1 MTLQEAYNFFESLK
15 IETTKKSEIRIYEKF
30 LHILSELKNRDFT
43 TDEIQSIETELDS
56 LNLESNP
63 ENRKKY
69 FGKALHKL
77 NEYLKSTFS
86 LIPGGYYIT
95 YGIAI
100 GVAFGPVLGV
110 LFGQFFEK
118 SLGISVGISTGI
130 IIGLLAGQYMDSQAK
145 AAGNVL

>member
-56 LNLESNP
+56 LSLKSNP

-130 IIGLLAGQYMDSQAK
+130 IIGLLAGQYLDYQAK

>member
-1 MTLQEAYNFFESLK
+1 MTLQDAYNFFESLK

-118 SLGISVGISTGI
+118 SLGISIGISIGI
-130 IIGLLAGQYMDSQAK
+130 IVGLLAGQYLDSQAK

>member
-1 MTLQEAYNFFESLK
+1 MTLQDAYNFFESLK

-118 SLGISVGISTGI
+118 SLGISIGISIGI
-130 IIGLLAGQYMDSQAK
+130 VVGLLAGQYLDYQAK

>member
-56 LNLESNP
+56 LNLKSNP

-86 LIPGGYYIT
+86 LIPGDYYIN

-118 SLGISVGISTGI
+118 SLGISIGISIGI
-130 IIGLLAGQYMDSQAK
+130 IVGLLAGQYLDSQAK

>member
-56 LNLESNP
+56 LNLKSNP

-86 LIPGGYYIT
+86 LIPGGYYVT
-95 YGIAI
+95 YGIAF

-118 SLGISVGISTGI
+118 SLGISIGISIGI
-130 IIGLLAGQYMDSQAK
+130 IVGLLAGQYLDSQAK
-145 AAGNVL
+145 AAGRIL

>member
-118 SLGISVGISTGI
+118 SLGISIGISIGI
-130 IIGLLAGQYMDSQAK
+130 VVGLLAGQYLDSQAK

>member
-118 SLGISVGISTGI
+118 SLGISIGISIGI
-130 IIGLLAGQYMDSQAK
+130 IVGLLAGQYLDSQAK

>member
-118 SLGISVGISTGI
+118 
-130 IIGLLAGQYMDSQAK
+130 
-145 AAGNVL
+145 

>member
-56 LNLESNP
+56 LNLKSNP

-69 FGKALHKL
+69 FGKALRKL
-77 NEYLKSTFS
+77 NEYLKSKFS

-118 SLGISVGISTGI
+118 SLGISIGISIGI
-130 IIGLLAGQYMDSQAK
+130 IVGLLAGQYLDSQAK

>member
-56 LNLESNP
+56 LSLKSNP

-118 SLGISVGISTGI
+118 SLGISIGISIGI
-130 IIGLLAGQYMDSQAK
+130 VVGLLAGQYLDSQAK

>member
-56 LNLESNP
+56 LNLKSNP

-118 SLGISVGISTGI
+118 SLGISVGISIGI
-130 IIGLLAGQYMDSQAK
+130 VVGLLAGQYLDSQAK

>member
-1 MTLQEAYNFFESLK
+1 MTLQEAYNFFERLK

-56 LNLESNP
+56 LNLKSNP
-63 ENRKKY
+63 ENRKKH

-118 SLGISVGISTGI
+118 SLGISIGISIGI
-130 IIGLLAGQYMDSQAK
+130 IVGLLAGQYLDSQAK
-145 AAGNVL
+145 AAGRIL

>member
-130 IIGLLAGQYMDSQAK
+130 IIGLLAGQYLDYQAK

>member
-63 ENRKKY
+63 ENRRKY

-118 SLGISVGISTGI
+118 SLGISIGISIGI
-130 IIGLLAGQYMDSQAK
+130 IVGLLAGQYLDYQAK

>member
-130 IIGLLAGQYMDSQAK
+130 IIGLLAGQYLDSQAK